1 MSEIDKY
8 KRSGGW
14 TGRTS
19 YAGKLHTRCS
29 ALHLQA
35 CFEDI

>member
-1 MSEIDKY
+1 MSEIDNNKV
-8 KRSGGW
+8 SGAPVE
-14 TGRTS
+14 RTS
-19 YAGKLHTRCS
+19 YASKLHTRCS